1 MDAIGARIAQGVP
14 YLATEIH
21 LIISGFLEDD
31 AQWDTLAVLSRSSNR
46 LRSIYE
52 PRLYLTTKH
61 TNYLHHNPMGIRRKD
76 PAPGSSNPI
85 KALMWGIVNESVP
98 VMAQAKAYEA
108 DVNARVWGCHGK
120 DTTCTY
126 YGASMVQHYG
136 FGTMLQHAVQRG
148 LERSV
153 EWLIQA
159 GAVIT
164 PGLASV
170 KMCECATYYNDRDDQ
185 CSTIHLALCKGYLG
199 AAKLIMDHL
208 GAAALTESQRNDRSA
223 ILQTAMRMAIDT
235 GNIGFLSTMLEYP
248 SLRQL
253 VDTVNRRGRH
263 TLLQEAL
270 SRASGRSHEFVDITG
285 MDIIVATLVEKGKAS
300 LGPYPAGSIDAG
312 LSPLLDVLA
321 LSDYKMA
328 QHLLRLGCD
337 PDGKP
342 GVSVNPFEPFMAP
355 LHWLVFHEIENRFK
369 NPEWVNGGF
378 DDYRGARSSK
388 VSSPFVRT
396 ARAKE
401 LIEAL
406 LRHGASLMLKGGHLN
421 STPLKNAISHGAP
434 FLPPSHRVAAYKL
447 LKLMLKH
454 AKEGKITEDARE
466 EARHCMERIKQDVR
480 AEHALYNLSD
490 RRASLSSW
498 VGKFD
503 LEDMERMGGMI
514 GEER

>member
-52 PRLYLTTKH
+52 PRLYLTAKH
-61 TNYLHHNPMGIRRKD
+61 ADYPHRKD
-76 PAPGSSNPI
+76 PAPGSSNLI
-85 KALMWGIVNESVP
+85 KALMWGIINESVP
-98 VMAQAKAYEA
+98 VMAQAKAYGA
-108 DVNARVWGCHGK
+108 DVNARVRGCHGK

-126 YGASMVQHYG
+126 YGASMMMQYYG

-159 GAVIT
+159 GAAIT
-164 PGLASV
+164 GQPSF
-170 KMCECATYYNDRDDQ
+170 KMCQCGTYYNDGEEDR
-185 CSTIHLALCKGYLG
+185 CSTLHLALCQGHLG

-208 GAAALTESQRNDRSA
+208 GAAALMESQRIDRSA
-223 ILQTAMRMAIDT
+223 ILQTAMRMAIST
-235 GNIGFLSTMLEYP
+235 ENIGFLSTMLEYP

-253 VDTVNRRGRH
+253 VDMINRRGRH

-270 SRASGRSHEFVDITG
+270 SRVSGRSREFVDMTG
-285 MDIIVATLVEKGKAS
+285 MDIIVATLIEKGGAS
-300 LGPYPAGSIDAG
+300 LGAYPAGSRNAG
-312 LSPLLDVLA
+312 QSPLLDVLA
-321 LSDYKMA
+321 LDDYVLA

-342 GVSVNPFEPFMAP
+342 GDSVNPMQPFVTP
-355 LHWLVFHEIENRFK
+355 LHWLVFHEIEKRFK

-378 DDYRGARSSK
+378 DDYRGARVSNLSST
-388 VSSPFVRT
+388 FVRT

-406 LRHGASLMLKGGHLN
+406 LRYGASPMLRGGMLN
-421 STPLKNAISHGAP
+421 STPLNNAISHGAP
-434 FLPPSHRVAAYKL
+434 FLPLSHRVAAYKL

-454 AKEGKITEDARE
+454 AKEGKIAEDARE
-466 EARHCMERIKQDVR
+466 EARNCLERIKQDVR

-490 RRASLSSW
+490 RRSHPW
-498 VGKFD
+498 
-503 LEDMERMGGMI
+503 
-514 GEER
+514 